1 MFCAGKEGRSRRR
14 AEAPETSS
22 GKREEECEERK
33 GLSNEKPI
41 ALLTVLM
48 LLGLLQTAVLAETAE
63 ETLSLADRLE
73 ADYVGP
79 LLPVGRALVAE

>member
-1 MFCAGKEGRSRRR
+1 M
-14 AEAPETSS
+14 
-22 GKREEECEERK
+22 
-33 GLSNEKPI
+33 SNEKPI

-79 LLPVGRALVAE
+79 LLPVRRALVAE